1 MAVIHNAPGSIG
13 LSGSSRLSARLAFRL
28 AFRRRTP
35 AGAFVST
42 RGFFM
47 PAAVNDPYSAPATA
61 PGSFA
66 AEVPLPELTATMA
79 STGPAAKTATANYV
93 QTASL
98 TRVFIGIGAG
108 ARPLSGLLSGPMSVL
123 VGFFMS
129 VLSVFFAVRAVLVSR
144 SKNCME
150 CKGYGI
156 QRCRLCEGQ
165 GSISWE
171 GKFMHEYDCPLCF
184 GKRHTRCGKCGGMHN
199 KTLFQHTNESVPRE
213 PFTPSRQPLINPGQ
227 PSVSASPA
235 LRAVRTP
242 AD

>member
-1 MAVIHNAPGSIG
+1 MPSPATMAVIHNAPGSIG

-108 ARPLSGLLSGPMSVL
+108 ARPLSGLLSGPMSVVCAL
-123 VGFFMS
+123 TSTLCKLQPASLFCTHSSEKLMKLSAVAACG
-129 VLSVFFAVRAVLVSR
+129 VLHVCAVSILCSSCCLGVSLQ
-144 SKNCME
+144 E
-150 CKGYGI
+150 LHGV
-156 QRCRLCEGQ
+156 Q
-165 GSISWE
+165 GVW
-171 GKFMHEYDCPLCF
+171 
-184 GKRHTRCGKCGGMHN
+184 N
-199 KTLFQHTNESVPRE
+199 
-213 PFTPSRQPLINPGQ
+213 
-227 PSVSASPA
+227 SAMPA
-235 LRAVRTP
+235 L
-242 AD
+242 

>member
-1 MAVIHNAPGSIG
+1 MPSPATMAVIHNAPGSIG

-66 AEVPLPELTATMA
+66 AEVPLPGAAYLPLCCSHSLIARRYPLASLTGRPLPNTELTATMA

-108 ARPLSGLLSGPMSVL
+108 ARPLSGLLSGPMSVVCAL
-123 VGFFMS
+123 TSTLCKLQPASLFCTHSSEKLMKLSAVAACG
-129 VLSVFFAVRAVLVSR
+129 VLHVCAVSILCSSCCLGVSLQELHGVQGVWNSAVSFQ
-144 SKNCME
+144 
-150 CKGYGI
+150 I
-156 QRCRLCEGQ
+156 
-165 GSISWE
+165 
-171 GKFMHEYDCPLCF
+171 FCP
-184 GKRHTRCGKCGGMHN
+184 
-199 KTLFQHTNESVPRE
+199 E
-213 PFTPSRQPLINPGQ
+213 PL
-227 PSVSASPA
+227 
-235 LRAVRTP
+235 
-242 AD
+242 